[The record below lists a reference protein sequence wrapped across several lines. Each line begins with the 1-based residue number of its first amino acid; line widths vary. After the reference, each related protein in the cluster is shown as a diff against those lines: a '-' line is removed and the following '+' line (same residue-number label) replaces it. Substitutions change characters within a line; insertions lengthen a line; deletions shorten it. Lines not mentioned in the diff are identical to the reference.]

1 MQVMQADNAKRAFRG
16 NVAMQVHNLV
26 DNFETKQ
33 CKWHH
38 LMTKF
43 WTSLQQIRKYTQ
55 KKYKSDFKKYNLK
68 LRNMRA
74 SQLRFSSQ
82 TGQTLSTCVL
92 ILSSFLK
99 RLDVFMHTLD
109 TKFRYMITIIIV
121 AQNDPIHHQ
130 AGIQSGSLVF
140 SPTLEPSNASDFT
153 WWPNFKTFCIY
164 KSNQKLDG
172 GGWQGWRGGWQGG
185 PGARWPRCYW
195 ILAFWGNTLTTYWR
209 KVIPMCPVQ
218 FCMRSS

>member
-1 MQVMQADNAKRAFRG
+1 MQVMQVMQADNANRAFRG

-82 TGQTLSTCVL
+82 TEQTLSTCVL

-99 RLDVFMHTLD
+99 RLDVFMYTLD
-109 TKFRYMITIIIV
+109 SKFNLRFINRSASQSSGGKICNSMQV
-121 AQNDPIHHQ
+121 AP
-130 AGIQSGSLVF
+130 SGGQYFNSCKWRHLVGN
-140 SPTLEPSNASDFT
+140 LQLMQLAPS
-153 WWPNFKTFCIY
+153 
-164 KSNQKLDG
+164 G
-172 GGWQGWRGGWQGG
+172 G
-185 PGARWPRCYW
+185 
-195 ILAFWGNTLTTYWR
+195 
-209 KVIPMCPVQ
+209 Q
-218 FCMRSS
+218 F

>member
-1 MQVMQADNAKRAFRG
+1 MYKLCKFASNMQVMQVMQADNANRAFRG

-55 KKYKSDFKKYNLK
+55 KKYKSDFKRYNLK

-82 TGQTLSTCVL
+82 TEQTLSTCVL
-92 ILSSFLK
+92 Q
-99 RLDVFMHTLD
+99 T
-109 TKFRYMITIIIV
+109 
-121 AQNDPIHHQ
+121 
-130 AGIQSGSLVF
+130 
-140 SPTLEPSNASDFT
+140 
-153 WWPNFKTFCIY
+153 
-164 KSNQKLDG
+164 
-172 GGWQGWRGGWQGG
+172 
-185 PGARWPRCYW
+185 
-195 ILAFWGNTLTTYWR
+195 
-209 KVIPMCPVQ
+209 
-218 FCMRSS
+218 

>member
-1 MQVMQADNAKRAFRG
+1 MRVIQADNAKRAFRG

-82 TGQTLSTCVL
+82 TEQTLSTCVL

-109 TKFRYMITIIIV
+109 SKFKYMITIIIV
-121 AQNDPIHHQ
+121 SQNSS
-130 AGIQSGSLVF
+130 SGWDSER
-140 SPTLEPSNASDFT
+140 EPSSGAIS
-153 WWPNFKTFCIY
+153 WPN
-164 KSNQKLDG
+164 LH
-172 GGWQGWRGGWQGG
+172 
-185 PGARWPRCYW
+185 
-195 ILAFWGNTLTTYWR
+195 
-209 KVIPMCPVQ
+209 
-218 FCMRSS
+218 

>member
-1 MQVMQADNAKRAFRG
+1 MQVMQADNANRAFRG

-82 TGQTLSTCVL
+82 TEQTLSTCVL

-109 TKFRYMITIIIV
+109 SKFRYMITISHPV
-121 AQNDPIHHQ
+121 ARVGQMLGEVPYAQSWIYHSPIC
-130 AGIQSGSLVF
+130 GSG
-140 SPTLEPSNASDFT
+140 DFE
-153 WWPNFKTFCIY
+153 F
-164 KSNQKLDG
+164 
-172 GGWQGWRGGWQGG
+172 
-185 PGARWPRCYW
+185 
-195 ILAFWGNTLTTYWR
+195 
-209 KVIPMCPVQ
+209 
-218 FCMRSS
+218 

>member
-1 MQVMQADNAKRAFRG
+1 MQVMQADNANRAFRG

-82 TGQTLSTCVL
+82 TEQTLSTCVL

-109 TKFRYMITIIIV
+109 SKFRYMITIIIV

-140 SPTLEPSNASDFT
+140 SPRRTCPEPSPSSPS
-153 WWPNFKTFCIY
+153 W
-164 KSNQKLDG
+164 
-172 GGWQGWRGGWQGG
+172 
-185 PGARWPRCYW
+185 
-195 ILAFWGNTLTTYWR
+195 FWTSTSTTPTRQLTSSSSMIRRMQRRLTTMWWR
-209 KVIPMCPVQ
+209 WRAASSTSMRTSRTCPPSPASQ
-218 FCMRSS
+218 RPHDLNS

>member
-1 MQVMQADNAKRAFRG
+1 MQVMQVMQADNANRAFRG

-82 TGQTLSTCVL
+82 TEQTLSTCVL
-92 ILSSFLK
+92 ILL
-99 RLDVFMHTLD
+99 LAGE
-109 TKFRYMITIIIV
+109 ITQV
-121 AQNDPIHHQ
+121 K
-130 AGIQSGSLVF
+130 
-140 SPTLEPSNASDFT
+140 E
-153 WWPNFKTFCIY
+153 
-164 KSNQKLDG
+164 
-172 GGWQGWRGGWQGG
+172 
-185 PGARWPRCYW
+185 
-195 ILAFWGNTLTTYWR
+195 
-209 KVIPMCPVQ
+209 VIPWVRCASGNVSVNCGVWTQRMG
-218 FCMRSS
+218 FTDFKKSSWAFNPIRCGGLET

>member
-1 MQVMQADNAKRAFRG
+1 MTPFITRLGFWAGALCSHRG
-16 NVAMQVHNLV
+16 GYVLILHPSHHGSGVQTTVHNLV
-26 DNFETKQ
+26 DNSETKQ

-43 WTSLQQIRKYTQ
+43 STSLQQIIKYTQ

-82 TGQTLSTCVL
+82 TEQTLSTCVL

-109 TKFRYMITIIIV
+109 SKFRYMITIIIV
-121 AQNDPIHHQ
+121 AQNDPIHNQ
-130 AGIQSGSLVF
+130 AGILSGSIVF
-140 SPTLEPSNASDFT
+140 SPRR
-153 WWPNFKTFCIY
+153 I
-164 KSNQKLDG
+164 
-172 GGWQGWRGGWQGG
+172 
-185 PGARWPRCYW
+185 
-195 ILAFWGNTLTTYWR
+195 
-209 KVIPMCPVQ
+209 CPDPPP
-218 FCMRSS
+218 